1 MLQHTH
7 IYHVGGKLRTLL
19 LNKKYGHESRQPLAP
34 RGQMDL
40 LSGSGHQQLT
50 LGESAMLGT
59 LALVTSRKR
68 YVVPLLSRMQC
79 HVGQSTHLSTRVC
92 PECVNAWK
100 SELDRRSWTTT
111 RWGMIQHSNPPHDI
125 TYSLVQTNFRSWQQP
140 LYEVSASQGQNHNNP
155 LKHRTGHVTAGRYLF
170 INKTKEFGFQL
181 LIYSICDYIN

>member
-7 IYHVGGKLRTLL
+7 IYRVGGKLRTLL

-34 RGQMDL
+34 RGQIDL

-59 LALVTSRKR
+59 LSLVTSRMR

-111 RWGMIQHSNPPHDI
+111 RWGMMEHSNPPNDI
-125 TYSLVQTNFRSWQQP
+125 TYSLVQYELSSSPSSSALRGYLSSLCASLVRNHQQP
-140 LYEVSASQGQNHNNP
+140 PGAPHGS
-155 LKHRTGHVTAGRYLF
+155 RYNRSLLTL
-170 INKTKEFGFQL
+170 IKKEEMV
-181 LIYSICDYIN
+181 